1 MPDRQQS
8 EELEEQVDLEGD
20 DDDGYCRR
28 GQDDN
33 GMAADPAV
41 GGSDGDEVDKGANGD
56 WPKDE
61 EEKRKWED
69 LLAPPPH
76 GSEVSI
82 DGLPR
87 DITEEALRELRD
99 PLGEIYEVRG
109 FFLAWYFC
117 IASQLVTWNLMLVA
131 LCDERMNDK

>member
-1 MPDRQQS
+1 MT
-8 EELEEQVDLEGD
+8 
-20 DDDGYCRR
+20 
-28 GQDDN
+28 
-33 GMAADPAV
+33 ADPAV

-56 WPKDE
+56 WPTDE

-69 LLAPPPH
+69 LLASPPH

-99 PLGEIYEVRG
+99 PLGEIYELFV
-109 FFLAWYFC
+109 
-117 IASQLVTWNLMLVA
+117 
-131 LCDERMNDK
+131 MNE

>member
-1 MPDRQQS
+1 M
-8 EELEEQVDLEGD
+8 DLEGD
-20 DDDGYCRR
+20 DDDWYCRR
-28 GQDDN
+28 GQDDD

-69 LLAPPPH
+69 LLASPPH

-82 DGLPR
+82 GGLPR